1 MMECVL
7 AAQEGGCG
15 LIVYSRQEGNA
26 LGEVTNLLTL
36 SPTLTQRPMRS
47 LALHTSA
54 SASP

>member
-36 SPTLTQRPMRS
+36 SPTLPQP
-47 LALHTSA
+47 SA
-54 SASP
+54 PCAA